1 MTTTVP
7 TIQQKMNNSA
17 SATAPDTTPEKPME
31 PTKAE
36 ENPSKELSKTSLAR
50 IEWIVHKS
58 TRGKIFGS

>member
-36 ENPSKELSKTSLAR
+36 EKK
-50 IEWIVHKS
+50 
-58 TRGKIFGS
+58 